1 MNRTLAAGV
10 AIGVL
15 VVLALVVVWVSNDGQ
30 PAESPSPAVSPTTP
44 ESSVGAT
51 PSSASSS
58 STAVASPPV
67 STSPTGVP
75 SSTGVPSPTTVPS
88 STPGSQFSPIP
99 DLTPPPG
106 IVAGGAVATD
116 LESLGFCDPA
126 APSIAAVSLTW
137 RPAATGGQLVA
148 VATRPDG
155 FETGRFTVSAE
166 LPAGQDQFTFA
177 PVEPGGVYYWRVLTR
192 SGPGW
197 AASEIA
203 TFTGPTCIIDN
214 P

>member
-1 MNRTLAAGV
+1 MNRTLAAAV
-10 AIGVL
+10 AIAVL
-15 VVLALVVVWVSNDGQ
+15 VILALVVVWISTDGR
-30 PAESPSPAVSPTTP
+30 PPESPSPVVSPTAP
-44 ESSVGAT
+44 ASSEGAT
-51 PSSASSS
+51 SSPAPSS
-58 STAVASPPV
+58 STAVASPSV
-67 STSPTGVP
+67 SASPTGNP
-75 SSTGVPSPTTVPS
+75 PPTAVPS

-99 DLTPPPG
+99 DRTPPPD

-116 LESLGFCDPA
+116 LESLAFCDPA

-192 SGPGW
+192 SGQAW